1 MTDHVMEIN
10 EQHERAS
17 EAHKE
22 KDAFVSRVSILVAVL
37 AVVTAATS
45 SLENTE
51 TAGAITD
58 SSRAVLAQD
67 KATDQWNFYESKS
80 LKKNLFDVA
89 SSAGGAKG
97 RRLRQEIRPRGRR
110 TRAQLRN
117 QAKEFEKKR
126 DEAIE
131 SSEKHEHRH
140 HKPGHRCHPAGDRHR
155 HLYRRHHH
163 PQALALGYVAYFGGG
178 RPADRYFGLPLGG
191 SRRADPCRR
200 VVFRCAT
207 RHVGVDPRLVILRC
221 MQIEAFERRKRTS
234 SAVRAHS

>member
-1 MTDHVMEIN
+1 MTDILDVN
-10 EQHERAS
+10 EQHERAA

-67 KATDQWNFYESKS
+67 KATDQWNFFEAKS
-80 LKKNLFDVA
+80 LKKNLYDVA
-89 SSAGGAKG
+89 ASAGGPKAEDYAKKSAHEAEG
-97 RRLRQEIRPRGRR
+97 QDA
-110 TRAQLRN
+110 AQD

-126 DEAIE
+126 DEALE

-140 HKPGHRCHPAGDRHR
+140 HRLAIAATLLEIGIAISTVAIITRKHWPWAMSLTLGLAG
-155 HLYRRHHH
+155 
-163 PQALALGYVAYFGGG
+163 AAIAI
-178 RPADRYFGLPLGG
+178 
-191 SRRADPCRR
+191 S
-200 VVFRCAT
+200 
-207 RHVGVDPRLVILRC
+207 
-221 MQIEAFERRKRTS
+221 AFL
-234 SAVRAHS
+234 

>member
-1 MTDHVMEIN
+1 MTDLLEVH

-89 SSAGGAKG
+89 AGQGGAKAADYAKKSAH
-97 RRLRQEIRPRGRR
+97 EAADEAA
-110 TRAQLRN
+110 AQD
-117 QAKEFEKKR
+117 QAKAFEHKR

-131 SSEKHEHRH
+131 SSERHEHRH
-140 HKPGHRCHPAGDRHR
+140 HRLAIAATLLEIGIAISTVAIITRKHWPWAMSLTLGVAG
-155 HLYRRHHH
+155 LLIGIS
-163 PQALALGYVAYFGGG
+163 AFLGA
-178 RPADRYFGLPLGG
+178 
-191 SRRADPCRR
+191 
-200 VVFRCAT
+200 
-207 RHVGVDPRLVILRC
+207 
-221 MQIEAFERRKRTS
+221 
-234 SAVRAHS
+234 

>member
-1 MTDHVMEIN
+1 MTDFMEN
-10 EQHERAS
+10 SEQRERAA
-17 EAHKE
+17 EARHE

-80 LKKNLFDVA
+80 LKKNIFDVA
-89 SSAGGAKG
+89 AAAGGPKAADYAKKSAHEAADEG
-97 RRLRQEIRPRGRR
+97 AAQES
-110 TRAQLRN
+110 
-117 QAKEFEKKR
+117 AKEFEKKR

-140 HKPGHRCHPAGDRHR
+140 HKLAIAATLLEIGIAISTIAIITRKHWPWAMSAILGAGG
-155 HLYRRHHH
+155 
-163 PQALALGYVAYFGGG
+163 LGM
-178 RPADRYFGLPLGG
+178 
-191 SRRADPCRR
+191 
-200 VVFRCAT
+200 
-207 RHVGVDPRLVILRC
+207 VIY
-221 MQIEAFERRKRTS
+221 AFL
-234 SAVRAHS
+234 

>member
-1 MTDHVMEIN
+1 MTEMMEIG
-10 EQHERAS
+10 EQHERAA

-22 KDAFVSRVSILVAVL
+22 KDAFASRVSILVAVL

-89 SSAGGAKG
+89 SSAGGAKAADYAQKSAHEAEG
-97 RRLRQEIRPRGRR
+97 QDAAQE
-110 TRAQLRN
+110 
-117 QAKEFEKKR
+117 QAKDFEKKR
-126 DEAIE
+126 DEALE

-140 HKPGHRCHPAGDRHR
+140 HRLAIAATLLEIGIAISTIAIITRKHWPWAMSALLGLAG
-155 HLYRRHHH
+155 
-163 PQALALGYVAYFGGG
+163 LGIMVSAFV
-178 RPADRYFGLPLGG
+178 G
-191 SRRADPCRR
+191 S
-200 VVFRCAT
+200 
-207 RHVGVDPRLVILRC
+207 
-221 MQIEAFERRKRTS
+221 
-234 SAVRAHS
+234 

>member
-1 MTDHVMEIN
+1 MTDIMEVH

-58 SSRAVLAQD
+58 SSRDVLAQD

-89 SSAGGAKG
+89 AAQGGPRSADYAKKSAHEAEG
-97 RRLRQEIRPRGRR
+97 QDA
-110 TRAQLRN
+110 AQN
-117 QAKEFEKKR
+117 QAKAFEKKR
-126 DEAIE
+126 DEALE

-140 HKPGHRCHPAGDRHR
+140 HRLAIAATLLEIGIAISTVAIITRKNWPWAMSALLGLAG
-155 HLYRRHHH
+155 
-163 PQALALGYVAYFGGG
+163 VAI
-178 RPADRYFGLPLGG
+178 
-191 SRRADPCRR
+191 
-200 VVFRCAT
+200 
-207 RHVGVDPRLVILRC
+207 LVS
-221 MQIEAFERRKRTS
+221 AFI
-234 SAVRAHS
+234 